1 MIHRSKE
8 VRGWGVGEMEDR
20 TLTTAPEFTS
30 YFLARKRIL
39 IHKSGSRMFSG
50 EIHGAQISDSLQK
63 SSNSADLTFSVQV
76 TKSGLRALIWGSL
89 RWDGRLPIVLDED
102 NTGLREQQCIRPR
115 NLSGQGGT
123 VWVLL
128 PGGQPLCGDTR
139 HQKSEVFLPSHR
151 EDRHGKWKRGPLA
164 YLSRGEE
171 PRT

>member
-115 NLSGQGGT
+115 NLWSRRDSLGST
-123 VWVLL
+123 
-128 PGGQPLCGDTR
+128 
-139 HQKSEVFLPSHR
+139 
-151 EDRHGKWKRGPLA
+151 
-164 YLSRGEE
+164 SRGSALMWRHEA
-171 PRT
+171 PKVRGVPP